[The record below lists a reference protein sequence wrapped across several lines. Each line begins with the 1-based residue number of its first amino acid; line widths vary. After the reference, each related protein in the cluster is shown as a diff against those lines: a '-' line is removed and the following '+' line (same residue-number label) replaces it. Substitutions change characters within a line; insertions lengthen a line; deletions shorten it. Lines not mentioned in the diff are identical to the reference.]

1 MIDSEIKRFVEEAE
15 RKATELLAENID
27 KLHALAKALLEKEI
41 LDGNEIDEIIG
52 NKKDQPESTPEKTPQ
67 SD

>member
-15 RKATELLAENID
+15 RKATELLTDNMD

-41 LDGNEIDEIIG
+41 LDGNEIDIIIG